1 LKTATTLL
9 SFLVMLLMSE
19 STPETPTKTENF
31 TSNEYQD
38 LADLFKDW
46 RTFENPPLL
55 DGAPDYIM

>member
-1 LKTATTLL
+1 MKTTTTLL

-38 LADLFKDW
+38 LVELFKD
-46 RTFENPPLL
+46 
-55 DGAPDYIM
+55 